1 MFVPIEVILE
11 RYVPLFE
18 NFLTLLKKKSYIVNN
33 IYTFFLFTASNED
46 YSRLEMEVPKT
57 SEEIILDRISQDS
70 QAYPPD
76 LLSFPLR
83 PTNQISPASGI
94 LTGQERISVSQGSP
108 KSPSYGVSSINS
120 EIYSRLHNSR
130 YQDLPIVNPKGYVT
144 LPRKPRLSHPE
155 NTLRPQVFSTLNGVI
170 PSNDGFNMKLF
181 GTGGNYC
188 SLNKSEMDLG
198 PVDKVGFQD
207 APDNIE
213 PAPSP
218 APGTPHATIPRNSL
232 SSPNIHNQL
241 LMLQAMANGYAKRS
255 SDHRSLKV
263 TLTENEGVLKISN
276 QDLRIGYNVNVA
288 STFSKARTITNPTPK
303 PRKRNPVDVK
313 ETFLNAI
320 ENATQV

>member
-1 MFVPIEVILE
+1 
-11 RYVPLFE
+11 
-18 NFLTLLKKKSYIVNN
+18 
-33 IYTFFLFTASNED
+33 
-46 YSRLEMEVPKT
+46 MEVPKI

-94 LTGQERISVSQGSP
+94 STGQERISVSQGSP
-108 KSPSYGVSSINS
+108 KSPSYGVSSINPK
-120 EIYSRLHNSR
+120 IYSRPHNLYNSS
-130 YQDLPIVNPKGYVT
+130 YQDLVNTKGYVT

-155 NTLRPQVFSTLNGVI
+155 NSLQPQVLSTLNGVI

-181 GTGGNYC
+181 GAGGNYC

-207 APDNIE
+207 ASDNIE

-263 TLTENEGVLKISN
+263 TLTENEGLLKISN
-276 QDLRIGYNVNVA
+276 QDLRIGYSVNVA

-303 PRKRNPVDVK
+303 PRKRNSVDVK
-313 ETFLNAI
+313 ETFLNSI